1 MQALLRLSR
10 MIDAL
15 IERIGRLTGWLITL
29 MILIGLYN
37 VIVRYLGR
45 YIGRTLSSNLY
56 LELQWYLFSIIF
68 FFGFAYVLRHN
79 QNVRVDFLYAKWPVK
94 RRALINLVGDLLF
107 MIPFCIL
114 GIIVALNPVLASWG
128 RLPDGSWGEWELSPD
143 ANGLPRAPI
152 KSMIIVGFVLLL
164 LQAISETIKHVAVLT
179 DTAESE
185 IVVAAEDYQPVRT
198 E

>member
-1 MQALLRLSR
+1 MQTLLRLSR
-10 MIDAL
+10 MIDSL
-15 IERIGRLTGWLITL
+15 IERIGRLTGWLIVL

-45 YIGRTLSSNLY
+45 YLGRTLSSNLY

-107 MIPFCIL
+107 MIPFCIV

-164 LQAISETIKHVAVLT
+164 LQAISETIKHIAVLT
-179 DTAESE
+179 DSAESE
-185 IVVAAEDYQPVRT
+185 IVVASEDYQPLRT

>member
-1 MQALLRLSR
+1 MQTLLRLSR
-10 MIDAL
+10 MIDSL
-15 IERIGRLTGWLITL
+15 IERIGRLTGWLIVL

-45 YIGRTLSSNLY
+45 YLGRTLSSNLY

-107 MIPFCIL
+107 MIPFCIV

-164 LQAISETIKHVAVLT
+164 LQAISETIKHIAVLT
-179 DTAESE
+179 DSAESE
-185 IVVAAEDYQPVRT
+185 IVVAAEDYQPLRT

>member
-1 MQALLRLSR
+1 MQTLLRLSR
-10 MIDAL
+10 MIDSL
-15 IERIGRLTGWLITL
+15 IERIGRLTGWLIVL

-45 YIGRTLSSNLY
+45 YLGRTLSSNLY

-79 QNVRVDFLYAKWPVK
+79 QNVRVDFLYTKWPVK

-107 MIPFCIL
+107 MIPFCIV

-164 LQAISETIKHVAVLT
+164 LQAISETIKHIAVLT
-179 DTAESE
+179 DSAESE
-185 IVVAAEDYQPVRT
+185 IVVAAEDYQPLRT

>member
-1 MQALLRLSR
+1 
-10 MIDAL
+10 MIDSL
-15 IERIGRLTGWLITL
+15 IERIGRLTGWLIVL

-45 YIGRTLSSNLY
+45 YLGRTLSSNLY

-107 MIPFCIL
+107 MIPFCIV

-164 LQAISETIKHVAVLT
+164 LQAISETIKHIAVLT
-179 DTAESE
+179 DSAESE
-185 IVVAAEDYQPVRT
+185 IVVAAEDYQPLRT

>member
-79 QNVRVDFLYAKWPVK
+79 QNVRVDFLYTKWPVK

-107 MIPFCIL
+107 MIPFCIM

-128 RLPDGSWGEWELSPD
+128 RLPDGSWGEWEMSPD

-164 LQAISETIKHVAVLT
+164 LQAVSETIKHAAVLT
-179 DTAESE
+179 DAAESE

>member
-15 IERIGRLTGWLITL
+15 IERIGRLTGWMITC

-45 YIGRTLSSNLY
+45 FIGRTLSSNLY
-56 LELQWYLFSIIF
+56 LELQWYLFSIVF
-68 FFGFAYVLRHN
+68 FFGFAYVLRYN

-107 MIPFCIL
+107 MIPFCIM

-152 KSMIIVGFVLLL
+152 KSMIIVGFALLL

-179 DTAESE
+179 DAAESE
-185 IVVAAEDYQPVRT
+185 IIVAAEDYQPVRT

>member
-15 IERIGRLTGWLITL
+15 IERIGRLTGWMITL

-79 QNVRVDFLYAKWPVK
+79 QNVRVDFLYTKWPVK

-107 MIPFCIL
+107 MIPFCIM

-128 RLPDGSWGEWELSPD
+128 RLSDGSWGEWEMSPD

-152 KSMIIVGFVLLL
+152 KTMIIVGFMLLL

-179 DTAESE
+179 DSAENE

>member
-1 MQALLRLSR
+1 
-10 MIDAL
+10 MIDSL
-15 IERIGRLTGWLITL
+15 IERIGRLTGWLIVL

-45 YIGRTLSSNLY
+45 YLGRTLSSNLY
-56 LELQWYLFSIIF
+56 LELQWYLFSLIF
-68 FFGFAYVLRHN
+68 FFGFAYVLRYN

-107 MIPFCIL
+107 MIPFCIV

-128 RLPDGSWGEWELSPD
+128 RLPDGSWGEWEVSPD
-143 ANGLPRAPI
+143 ANRLPRAPI

-164 LQAISETIKHVAVLT
+164 LQAISETIKHIAVLT
-179 DTAESE
+179 DSAESE
-185 IVVAAEDYQPVRT
+185 IVVAAEDYQPLRT

>member
-1 MQALLRLSR
+1 MQALLGLSR

-15 IERIGRLTGWLITL
+15 IERIGRLTGWLITV

-56 LELQWYLFSIIF
+56 LELQWYLFSIVF

-107 MIPFCIL
+107 MIPFCIM

-128 RLPDGSWGEWELSPD
+128 RLPDGSWGVWELSPD

-164 LQAISETIKHVAVLT
+164 LQAISEIIKHVAVLT
-179 DTAESE
+179 DSAEGE

>member
-15 IERIGRLTGWLITL
+15 IERIGRLTGWMITL

-79 QNVRVDFLYAKWPVK
+79 QNVRVDFLYTKWPVK

-107 MIPFCIL
+107 MIPFCIM

-128 RLPDGSWGEWELSPD
+128 RLSDGSWGEWEMSPD

-152 KSMIIVGFVLLL
+152 KTMIIVGFALLL
-164 LQAISETIKHVAVLT
+164 LQAISEIIKHIAVLT
-179 DTAESE
+179 DSAESE
-185 IVVAAEDYQPVRT
+185 IVVEAEEYQPVRT

>member
-1 MQALLRLSR
+1 
-10 MIDAL
+10 MIDSL
-15 IERIGRLTGWLITL
+15 IERIGRLTGWLIVL

-45 YIGRTLSSNLY
+45 YLGRTLSSNLY

-107 MIPFCIL
+107 MIPFCIV

-164 LQAISETIKHVAVLT
+164 LQAISETIKHIAVLT
-179 DTAESE
+179 DSAESE
-185 IVVAAEDYQPVRT
+185 IVVASEDYQPLRT

>member
-15 IERIGRLTGWLITL
+15 IEWIGRLTGWLITL

-45 YIGRTLSSNLY
+45 YLGRTLSSNLY
-56 LELQWYLFSIIF
+56 LELQWYLFSIVF

-128 RLPDGSWGEWELSPD
+128 RLPDGNWGEWELSPD

-152 KSMIIVGFVLLL
+152 KSMIIVGFILLL
-164 LQAISETIKHVAVLT
+164 LQAISETIKHIAVLT
-179 DTAESE
+179 DSAESE

>member
-15 IERIGRLTGWLITL
+15 IERIGRLTGWMITL

-79 QNVRVDFLYAKWPVK
+79 QNVRVDFLYTKWPVK

-107 MIPFCIL
+107 MIPFCIM

-128 RLPDGSWGEWELSPD
+128 RLSDGSWGEWEMSPD

-152 KSMIIVGFVLLL
+152 KTMIIVGFVLLL
-164 LQAISETIKHVAVLT
+164 LQAISEIIKHIAVLT
-179 DTAESE
+179 DSAESE
-185 IVVAAEDYQPVRT
+185 IVVEAEEYQPVRT

>member
-1 MQALLRLSR
+1 MQTLLRLSR

-15 IERIGRLTGWLITL
+15 IDRIGQLTGWMITG

-79 QNVRVDFLYAKWPVK
+79 QNVRVDFLYTKWPVK

-107 MIPFCIL
+107 LIPFCIL

-128 RLPDGSWGEWELSPD
+128 RLPDGGWGEWELSPD

-152 KSMIIVGFVLLL
+152 KSMIIVGFMLLL

-179 DTAESE
+179 DSAENE

>member
-15 IERIGRLTGWLITL
+15 IERIGRLTGWMITL

-68 FFGFAYVLRHN
+68 FFGFAYVLRYN
-79 QNVRVDFLYAKWPVK
+79 QNVRVDFLYTKWPIK

-107 MIPFCIL
+107 MIPFCIM

-128 RLPDGSWGEWELSPD
+128 RLSDGNWGEWEMSPD

-152 KSMIIVGFVLLL
+152 KTMIIVGFVLLL
-164 LQAISETIKHVAVLT
+164 LQAISEIIKHIAVLT
-179 DTAESE
+179 DSAESE
-185 IVVAAEDYQPVRT
+185 IVVEVEEYQPVRT

>member
-1 MQALLRLSR
+1 MQALLRLSSA
-10 MIDAL
+10 IDAG
-15 IERIGRLTGWLITL
+15 IERIGRLTGWMITF

-56 LELQWYLFSIIF
+56 LELQWYLFSIVF
-68 FFGFAYVLRHN
+68 LFGFAYVLRYN
-79 QNVRVDFLYAKWPVK
+79 QNVRVDFLYAKWPAK
-94 RRALINLVGDLLF
+94 RRALINLAGDLLF
-107 MIPFCIL
+107 LVPFCIL

-128 RLPDGSWGEWELSPD
+128 RLPDGSWGEWEISPD

-152 KSMIIVGFVLLL
+152 KSMIIIGFVLLL
-164 LQAISETIKHVAVLT
+164 LQAISEIIKHVAVLT
-179 DTAESE
+179 DSAAIE
-185 IVVAAEDYQPVRT
+185 IVAEAEDYQPLRT

>member
-10 MIDAL
+10 LIDAL
-15 IERIGRLTGWLITL
+15 IERIGRLTGWMITL

-79 QNVRVDFLYAKWPVK
+79 QNVRVDFLYTKWPVK

-107 MIPFCIL
+107 MIPFCIM

-128 RLPDGSWGEWELSPD
+128 RLSDGSWGEWEMSPD

-152 KSMIIVGFVLLL
+152 KTMIIVGFALLL
-164 LQAISETIKHVAVLT
+164 LQAISEIIKHIAVLT
-179 DTAESE
+179 DSAESE
-185 IVVAAEDYQPVRT
+185 IVVEAEEYQPVRT